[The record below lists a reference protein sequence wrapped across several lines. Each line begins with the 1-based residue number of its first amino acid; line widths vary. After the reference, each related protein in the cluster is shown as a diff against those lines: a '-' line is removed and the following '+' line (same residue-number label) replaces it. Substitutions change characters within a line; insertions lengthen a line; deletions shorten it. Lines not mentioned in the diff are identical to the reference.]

1 MLLGDDG
8 AGFASVGVKNCDV
21 HIEFAR
27 CIFGQ
32 GDTDV
37 LLVDVSL
44 PFLDMVGRA
53 VAEHFKPVGRLAD
66 DGAQGDGNGKS
77 NHSRSRDADAHG
89 VLQNIGTQT
98 RHNALRTAAQFFC
111 CTTDSQSHANGLCAS
126 NGWND
131 LFANQTIDGIA
142 FFYW

>member
-1 MLLGDDG
+1 MAVIALQRAGSGIFIQALCFVDKLQFFEGRCGGIVKHFAHVELQNLFFLLGVFFAAVQRLVEEHFAAARDENEIGVLLGDDG
-8 AGFASVGVKNCDV
+8 AGFASVSVKNGDV

-66 DGAQGDGNGKS
+66 DGA
-77 NHSRSRDADAHG
+77 
-89 VLQNIGTQT
+89 
-98 RHNALRTAAQFFC
+98 
-111 CTTDSQSHANGLCAS
+111 
-126 NGWND
+126 
-131 LFANQTIDGIA
+131 
-142 FFYW
+142 